1 MGGQLVSTPTEN
13 IESSKKVRERAVQA
27 RWVQSRRAGKP
38 NAWWCQIKVS
48 KSPRTAECPTSA
60 SKLTPL
66 GESGGALE
74 LEILA
79 AVEVAFLVEVVV
91 N

>member
-1 MGGQLVSTPTEN
+1 
-13 IESSKKVRERAVQA
+13 
-27 RWVQSRRAGKP
+27 
-38 NAWWCQIKVS
+38 
-48 KSPRTAECPTSA
+48 
-60 SKLTPL
+60 LTPH